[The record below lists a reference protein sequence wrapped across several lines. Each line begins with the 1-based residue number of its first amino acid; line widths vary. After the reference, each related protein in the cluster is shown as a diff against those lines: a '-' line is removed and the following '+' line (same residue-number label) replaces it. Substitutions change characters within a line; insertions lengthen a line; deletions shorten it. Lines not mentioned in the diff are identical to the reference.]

1 MAVDKKKK
9 KALDAEIT
17 DALLDDFDKFEH
29 FAMSYWKQIAAAAAF
44 IVIGVALWVIIS
56 DARSASAKRINN
68 AICDAVTEAEIIKVL
83 NEYPGYPAA
92 NYARLRLAK
101 IYLAEKKYGK
111 AYEQFE
117 LLRSSDIPKEMT
129 WRINLDEAY
138 ALELEGKKESAAA
151 KFAAIGADPSMPD
164 ELCCEA
170 NYSAGRLYA
179 EMKQNDKARDCLGKA
194 GRGVPGVQSQALDLW
209 RSQAKFMLIRLAN
222 TPEKTVPQKAPAR
235 KPAKVSVAKTV
246 AEKVSGEKRPAKK

>member
-29 FAMSYWKQIAAAAAF
+29 FAMNYWKQIAAAAVL

-56 DARSASAKRINN
+56 DVRNTSAKRINN
-68 AICDAVTEAEIIKVL
+68 AICDAGTEVEIIKVL
-83 NEYPGYPAA
+83 DEYPGYPAT

-117 LLRSSDIPKEMT
+117 RLRSSDIPKEMA

-138 ALELEGKKESAAA
+138 ALELEGKKENAAA
-151 KFAAIGADPSMPD
+151 KFAALGADPSMPD

-170 NYSAGRLYA
+170 NYGAGRLYA
-179 EMKQNDKARDCLGKA
+179 EMKQNDKARDCLAKA
-194 GRGVPGVQSQALDLW
+194 GRGVPGVQSQILDLW
-209 RSQAKFMLIRLAN
+209 RSQAKFMLIRLEPPA
-222 TPEKTVPQKAPAR
+222 EKTVKKAA
-235 KPAKVSVAKTV
+235 
-246 AEKVSGEKRPAKK
+246 AEKVSGEKTPAQK